1 MLGRKDRNKTRL
13 SILPNEVSILSNE
26 GEKPEILSTFK
37 YVKSLKQ
44 AHVFML
50 FKRWLFIDGH

>member
-13 SILPNEVSILSNE
+13 SILPNDR
-26 GEKPEILSTFK
+26 EKPEILTTFK

-44 AHVFML
+44 AHVFVL